1 VAEAGGLEYMSLTE
15 GVVDPAAIPLLGE
28 KALRKYAALPL
39 RIEDGQLVLAMSD
52 PMNVLALDDL
62 KTLSRRPIRPV
73 VVLENDI
80 KKLQDR
86 VFGIDEEVSELIETS
101 EDGSRRRGDEGG
113 TLSVSRVDKGGPVI
127 RLVNSIIRR
136 ALDEGASDIHVEPR
150 AEELVVRYR
159 VDGVLK
165 RGMNTPLRLKD
176 SVISRFKIL
185 GDLDILMSFP
195 NHQSLRPRARR

>member
-1 VAEAGGLEYMSLTE
+1 MERESFPSGRIGEILVSWGKLSEEQFDAVLEAKRTDPRRKIGEILLSLGFVSEEDLARAVAEAGGLEYVSLTE

-62 KTLSRRPIRPV
+62 KTLSGRPIRPV

-113 TLSVSRVDKGGPVI
+113 TLSVSAWT
-127 RLVNSIIRR
+127 R
-136 ALDEGASDIHVEPR
+136 AV
-150 AEELVVRYR
+150 
-159 VDGVLK
+159 
-165 RGMNTPLRLKD
+165 
-176 SVISRFKIL
+176 
-185 GDLDILMSFP
+185 
-195 NHQSLRPRARR
+195 Q